1 MTFQVPLHQDHLPS
15 SLWNTNDCLVCL
27 IKIRV
32 LGVVV
37 VVVVVVAHQVQ
48 HVLCTVGLG
57 RKSYYSIN
65 IKQVINPERQVLH
78 YPSNQTSPEIIIN
91 GR

>member
-1 MTFQVPLHQDHLPS
+1 MTFQVPLHQDHRPS
-15 SLWNTNDCLVCL
+15 SLQNTNDCLVCL
-27 IKIRV
+27 IKILV
-32 LGVVV
+32 LGAV

-48 HVLCTVGLG
+48 QVLCTVGLG
-57 RKSYYSIN
+57 PKSYYRIN

-91 GR
+91 SR